1 MLEHQSNNSSI
12 NSYETPHS
20 NSNFNDK
27 MPSMPMTPQKNFHL
41 PLPIVGT
48 PNTSALIKSI
58 VQSAKKTEL
67 NSSPVR
73 VPFALSPM
81 ALKFAETKLNFS
93 PMKAKEPSLVIK
105 EAFLYNENDNEEVI
119 SLPFDNKRPH
129 EEQEEQEEKE
139 QKEAHLNKRE
149 KLEQDSEANEQE
161 NHYHERELE
170 HEHEQVII
178 DKEMKDDSD
187 HNDENLDKI
196 ISEQHVEEVDMNEY
210 INNSYEMEST
220 NFTAS
225 ATISNS
231 ISSLDSLPPLNSSS
245 SSSAAPLI
253 SSSSVFPPTNFST
266 DVLRNLKDPEFTSPE
281 LSSAPDCRVSRSEVQ
296 DNYRSS
302 GVETVG
308 DKSEGRLSKSSSS
321 GSSTKNHPLLP
332 SGIVKLLEK
341 KRQEKEQQ
349 QQSTAYSSST
359 TSTVKDGKKKFDL
372 KESLKRPLNYKP
384 HIGSIPKKEKD

>member
-1 MLEHQSNNSSI
+1 
-12 NSYETPHS
+12 
-20 NSNFNDK
+20 
-27 MPSMPMTPQKNFHL
+27 MPMTPQKNFHL

-105 EAFLYNENDNEEVI
+105 EAFLYNDNNNEEDI

-129 EEQEEQEEKE
+129 EELEREEKE
-139 QKEAHLNKRE
+139 QEEAHLNKRE

-161 NHYHERELE
+161 NHD
-170 HEHEQVII
+170 HEQEI
-178 DKEMKDDSD
+178 KDNSD
-187 HNDENLDKI
+187 HDDENLDKI
-196 ISEQHVEEVDMNEY
+196 NSEKHVEEVDMNEY

-220 NFTAS
+220 NFTTS
-225 ATISNS
+225 ATISD
-231 ISSLDSLPPLNSSS
+231 IASLDSLPPLNSSN
-245 SSSAAPLI
+245 SSAAPLI

-266 DVLRNLKDPEFTSPE
+266 DLLRNLKDPEFTSPD

-296 DNYRSS
+296 DKYRSN
-302 GVETVG
+302 GVETE
-308 DKSEGRLSKSSSS
+308 DNKSEGRLSKSSSS

-332 SGIVKLLEK
+332 SGIVKLLEN

-349 QQSTAYSSST
+349 QQTTAYSSST
-359 TSTVKDGKKKFDL
+359 TSTVKYDKKKFDL

-384 HIGSIPKKEKD
+384 HIGSIPKKGKD